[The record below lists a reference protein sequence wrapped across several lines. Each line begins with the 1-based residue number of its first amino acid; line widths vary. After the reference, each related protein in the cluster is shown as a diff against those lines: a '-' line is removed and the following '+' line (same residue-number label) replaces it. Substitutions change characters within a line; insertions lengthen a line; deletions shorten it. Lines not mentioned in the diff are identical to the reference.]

1 MMKVE
6 YGYLQEQF
14 APESELTKAI
24 LADIQKESARGFW
37 TLGPWVEKFE
47 EAFAEQLKVR
57 YAVGVN
63 SGTAALELAL
73 LASGVR
79 PGERVAVPSNSFVA
93 SAGAIAS
100 IGAEPYFVDVND
112 DYLFSWEA
120 IAGNRNPNRKGWDST
135 MHLLP
140 VHLTGNVVTDLPQQ
154 YYDGSVFDA
163 AQAIG
168 AEYKG
173 VSVAALGQAA
183 CFSLHP
189 LKNINVWGDGGV
201 VTTNDESFADEI
213 RLLRNHGLQGRD
225 TVVRPGRNE
234 RLHAIQ
240 AIVGTHVLKE
250 LDWLTERRINNATL
264 YDKLLDGAT
273 GVELPPRNPDMKQVY
288 HTYVI
293 QVGRRDELQEWLGQQ
308 GIETK
313 VHYPVPIH
321 LQPGYAYLGGRW
333 DDLPNVERQSK
344 RILSLPIHQ
353 YLKPEQ
359 IEYVAERIR
368 HFYDYGIKVSSQ
380 TK

>member
-1 MMKVE
+1 VQVS

-14 APESELTKAI
+14 APETALSESI
-24 LADIQKESARGFW
+24 LHDIQNESARGFW

-47 EAFAEQLKVR
+47 EAFAEKLDVP

-79 PGERVAVPSNSFVA
+79 HGERVAVPANSFIA
-93 SAGAIAS
+93 TAGAVVA
-100 IGAEPYFVDVND
+100 IGAEPYFVDVNE
-112 DYLFSWEA
+112 DYLFSWDS
-120 IAGNRNPNRKGWDST
+120 IKDKRIPNRKEWDST

-140 VHLTGNVVTDLPQQ
+140 VHLTGNVVTNLPRE

-168 AEYKG
+168 AEYKD
-173 VSVAALGQAA
+173 VSIAKLGLAA

-201 VTTNDESFADEI
+201 VTTNDESFAREI
-213 RLLRNHGLQGRD
+213 RLLRNHGLETRD
-225 TVVRPGRNE
+225 IVSRPGRNE

-240 AIVGTHVLKE
+240 ALVGTHVINE
-250 LDWLTERRINNATL
+250 LGWLTDRRIENAAL

-273 GVELPPRNPDMKQVY
+273 GVEIPPRNPDIKQVY

-293 QVGRRDELQEWLGQQ
+293 QVGRRDDLQNWLGQQ

-313 VHYPVPIH
+313 VHYPIPIH
-321 LQPGYAYLGGRW
+321 LQKGYSYLGGRW
-333 DDLPNVERQSK
+333 DDLPNVEWQSK

-353 YLKPEQ
+353 YLKPDQ
-359 IEYVAERIR
+359 IEFVAERIR
-368 HFYDYGIKVSSQ
+368 YFYDNGVKVSKTSE
-380 TK
+380 

>member
-1 MMKVE
+1 MNVS
-6 YGYLQEQF
+6 YGYLPEQF
-14 APESELTKAI
+14 ALETDISKSI
-24 LADIQKESARGFW
+24 LHDIQNESARGFW
-37 TLGPWVEKFE
+37 TLGPWVDRFE
-47 EAFAEQLKVR
+47 EAFAEKLRVQ

-73 LASGVR
+73 IASGVR
-79 PGERVAVPSNSFVA
+79 PGERVAVPANSFIA
-93 SAGAIAS
+93 TAGAVVA
-100 IGAEPYFVDVND
+100 IGAEPYLVDVNE
-112 DYLFSWEA
+112 DYLFSWDA
-120 IAGNRNPNRKGWDST
+120 IIDKRNPNRKEWDST

-140 VHLTGNVVTDLPQQ
+140 VHLTGNVVTNLPRD

-173 VSVAALGQAA
+173 VSVAALGLAA

-201 VTTNDESFADEI
+201 VTTNDESFANEI
-213 RLLRNHGLQGRD
+213 RLLRNHGLKDRD

-240 AIVGTHVLKE
+240 ALVGTHVLKE
-250 LDWLTERRINNATL
+250 LDWLTEKRREHAAL
-264 YDKLLDGAT
+264 YDQLLDGAT
-273 GVELPPRNPDMKQVY
+273 GVIIPPRNEDIKQVY

-293 QVGRRDELQEWLGQQ
+293 TVGRRDELVTWLAQQ

-313 VHYPVPIH
+313 VHYPIPIH

-333 DDLPNVERQSK
+333 NDLPNVEWQSK
-344 RILSLPIHQ
+344 RIISLPIHQ
-353 YLKPEQ
+353 YLKREQ

-368 HFYDYGIKVSSQ
+368 YFYDNGVKVSQKS
-380 TK
+380 K